1 MKLTHQQA
9 VNREKDIQDEL
20 ERLKAKDNKTAE
32 DHKQVPALL
41 TEFREVHEHRLNL
54 EHDAALAEVRS
65 AAEAP
70 KGGAAEERGVEVVER
85 GAPSVAVGGKFRDPW
100 DTTEVRFGRPGSE
113 SELRH
118 RAEDAI
124 ERMPF
129 ASDKVREVSA
139 ALVAGDDSTRMA
151 ELVLASTSPDYGR
164 AFSKIVRHNG
174 QVSALS
180 REEQDALHRSM
191 AIGAGPTGGYL
202 VPFQLDPTV
211 ILTSAGSFNQVRQMA
226 RVVTATGDKWHGI
239 TSAGVTGSWD
249 GEAEEVSDDSP
260 TFGQPTVNV
269 HKGTVF
275 AEATYEAVQDAA
287 NVAQDLATMIAF
299 EKDRMES
306 VAFVKGTGT
315 KQPKGIITALTGTAS
330 IVAPGTAG
338 TFAVGD
344 VYGVDAALPARWA
357 ANGSWL
363 ANRGTYNTM
372 RQFDTNGGSALWG
385 QLAEGRKSELLGRPD
400 LVAEAMDADQILFG
414 DFSNYVIA
422 DRIGTTIEYIPN
434 LFGSNGRPTGKRGWY
449 AHFRV
454 GADVVNADAFRLL
467 AE

>member
-70 KGGAAEERGVEVVER
+70 KGGTTEERGVEVVER
-85 GAPSVAVGGKFRDPW
+85 GAQNVAVGGKFRDPW

-260 TFGQPTVNV
+260 TFGQPTITV

-330 IVAPGTAG
+330 VVTPGTAG

-344 VYGVDAALPARWA
+344 VYSVDAALPARWA

-454 GADVVNADAFRLL
+454 GADVVNTDAFRLL